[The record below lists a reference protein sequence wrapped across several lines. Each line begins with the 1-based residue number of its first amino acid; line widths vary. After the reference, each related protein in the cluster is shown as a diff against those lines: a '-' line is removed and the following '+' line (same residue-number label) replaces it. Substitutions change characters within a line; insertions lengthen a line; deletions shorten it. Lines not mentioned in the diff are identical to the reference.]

1 MSDADT
7 RLTLEQLHCERDD
20 RVLFR
25 GLSLTARA
33 GEIWQITGAN
43 GAGKT
48 TLLRILVGL
57 HGFYDGGR
65 HWWQPDWQRELLYL
79 GHQPGVREELSPLEN
94 LDYACALNAQ
104 GGDAMAGLK
113 AVGLQGFE
121 DVPAAHLSAGQKR
134 RIALARLWLA
144 PKAVWVLDE
153 PYTAIDQ
160 DGVAQLDARIQQAS
174 EAGTLVI
181 YTSHH
186 QVGEGVRRLHLAKG
200 RAEVLS

>member
-1 MSDADT
+1 MSDTTT
-7 RLTLEQLHCERDD
+7 RLTLEQLQCERDD

-25 GLSLTARA
+25 DVSLTARA

-57 HGFYDGGR
+57 HGFYEGR
-65 HWWQPDWQRELLYL
+65 CDWWDESWRSELLYL
-79 GHQPGVREELSPLEN
+79 GHQPGVREELTPLEN
-94 LDYACALNAQ
+94 LRFTCALGAQ
-104 GGDAMAGLK
+104 SGDPMAALA
-113 AVGLQGFE
+113 AVGLRGFE

-134 RIALARLWLA
+134 RVALARLWLDR
-144 PKAVWVLDE
+144 KGVWVLDE

-160 DGVAQLDARIQQAS
+160 DGVAQLDEQIQKAAD
-174 EAGTLVI
+174 AGSLVL

-186 QVGEGVRRLHLAKG
+186 QVGEGVKRLHLGKG
-200 RAEVLS
+200 RAEVLV

>member
-1 MSDADT
+1 LSDSST
-7 RLTLEQLHCERDD
+7 RLELVQLGCERDD
-20 RVLFR
+20 RMLFS

-57 HGFYDGGR
+57 HGFFEGER
-65 HWWQPDWQRELLYL
+65 RWWQPQWQQDLLYL
-79 GHQPGVREELSPLEN
+79 GHQPGVREELNPLEN
-94 LDYACALNAQ
+94 LRYACALNHQ
-104 GGDAMAGLK
+104 VGDPMEALA
-113 AVGLQGFE
+113 AVGLRGFE
-121 DVPAAHLSAGQKR
+121 DVPTAHLSAGQKR
-134 RIALARLWLA
+134 RVALARLWLER
-144 PKAVWVLDE
+144 KAVWVLDE

-160 DGVAQLDARIQQAS
+160 DGVSQLDAQMQQAA
-174 EAGTLVI
+174 EAGSLVI

-186 QVGEGVRRLHLAKG
+186 RVGDGVQRLHLENG